1 MNKMNVAT
9 LGVIILVI
17 LGLVWIIC
25 FDNID
30 NSSHKIINKER
41 EVINYDE
48 IKGIWISYL
57 DLAAML
63 KGKNENEFRKNI
75 SQAIENVEVMGLNTL
90 IVQVRPF
97 SDALYQSKYYPWSV
111 YCSGMEGNAPGYDP
125 LKVIIEEA
133 HLRKIRVEA
142 WINPYRVRNDS
153 VKVPLSSENPASKWI
168 KDSSDN
174 IIKYNGGIYYNPGKE
189 EVRQLIV
196 NGVKEIVENY
206 EVDGIHFDDYFYP
219 SSDVSIDKKAY
230 EGYISS
236 GGDLD
241 LNSWRRENVN
251 ILVRQ
256 VYSVVKE
263 INPEVVFGIS
273 PQGSMDNNYNSQFI
287 DVKEWVQNPGYIDY
301 ICPQVYYGFLNDNS
315 NFQQVIEEFNSIVT
329 ESTVNLYI
337 GLSVYKVGSEDTWAG
352 NGRDEWRNST
362 DILKRQVE
370 ASRKLKKYKG
380 ILLFRYDSLF
390 NPSSN
395 VKSQIQQERE
405 NLKSLFK

>member
-30 NSSHKIINKER
+30 NSRHKIISKER

-48 IKGIWISYL
+48 IKGIWVSYL

-111 YCSGMEGNAPGYDP
+111 YCSGIEGNAPGYDP
-125 LKVIIEEA
+125 LQVIIEEA

-153 VKVPLSSENPASKWI
+153 IKFPLSSENPASKWI
-168 KDSSDN
+168 KDGSDN

-241 LNSWRRENVN
+241 LNSWRRENIN

-263 INPEVVFGIS
+263 INPKVVFGIS

-395 VKSQIQQERE
+395 IKSQIQQERE

>member
-1 MNKMNVAT
+1 MSKMNLAT

-30 NSSHKIINKER
+30 NSSHEIINKER
-41 EVINYDE
+41 EIINYDE
-48 IKGIWISYL
+48 IKGIWLSYL
-57 DLAAML
+57 DLSAML
-63 KGKNENEFRKNI
+63 KGKSENEFRKNI
-75 SQAIENVEVMGLNTL
+75 SQAIENVEAMGLNTL

-97 SDALYQSKYYPWSV
+97 SDALYKSKYYPWSI
-111 YCSGMEGNAPGYDP
+111 YCSGIEGNAPGYDP
-125 LKVIIEEA
+125 LQVIIEEA
-133 HLRKIRVEA
+133 HLRNIRVEA
-142 WINPYRVRNDS
+142 WINPYRVRSDS
-153 VKVPLSSENPASKWI
+153 VKLPLSSENPASKWV
-168 KDSSDN
+168 KDGSDN
-174 IIKYNGGIYYNPGKE
+174 IIKCNGGIYYNPGKE

-219 SSDVSIDKKAY
+219 SSDVSIDSKAY
-230 EGYISS
+230 DKYRSS
-236 GGDLD
+236 GGELD
-241 LNSWRRENVN
+241 LESWRRENIN

-256 VYSVVKE
+256 VYSIVKE
-263 INPEVVFGIS
+263 ISPEVVFGIS

-287 DVKEWVQNPGYIDY
+287 DVKKWVQNPGYIDY
-301 ICPQVYYGFLNDNS
+301 ICPQIYYGFLNDNS
-315 NFQQVIEEFNSIVT
+315 NFQQVIEEFDSLVT

-352 NGRDEWRNST
+352 NGKDEWRNST
-362 DILKRQVE
+362 DILKRRVQ

-395 VKSQIQQERE
+395 VKNQIQQERS
-405 NLKSLFK
+405 NLKSLFE

>member
-1 MNKMNVAT
+1 MNLAT

-30 NSSHKIINKER
+30 NSSHEIINKER
-41 EVINYDE
+41 EIINYDE
-48 IKGIWISYL
+48 IKGIWLSYL
-57 DLAAML
+57 DLSAML

-75 SQAIENVEVMGLNTL
+75 SQAIENVEAMGLNTL

-97 SDALYQSKYYPWSV
+97 SDALYKSKYYPWSI
-111 YCSGMEGNAPGYDP
+111 YCSGIEGNAPGYDP
-125 LKVIIEEA
+125 LQVIIEEA
-133 HLRKIRVEA
+133 HLRNIRVEA
-142 WINPYRVRNDS
+142 WINPYRVRSDS
-153 VKVPLSSENPASKWI
+153 VKLPLSSENPASKWI
-168 KDSSDN
+168 KDGSDN
-174 IIKYNGGIYYNPGKE
+174 IIKCNGGIYYNPGKE

-219 SSDVSIDKKAY
+219 SSDVSIDSKAY
-230 EGYISS
+230 DQYTSS

-241 LNSWRRENVN
+241 LEGWRRENVN

-256 VYSVVKE
+256 VYSIVKE
-263 INPEVVFGIS
+263 ISPEVVFGIS

-287 DVKEWVQNPGYIDY
+287 DVKRWVQNPGYIDY
-301 ICPQVYYGFLNDNS
+301 ICPQIYYGFLNDNS
-315 NFQQVIEEFNSIVT
+315 DFQQVIEEFDSLVA

-352 NGRDEWRNST
+352 NGKDEWRNST
-362 DILKRQVE
+362 DILKRQVQ

-395 VKSQIQQERE
+395 VKSQIQQEKE

>member
-1 MNKMNVAT
+1 MNLAT

-30 NSSHKIINKER
+30 NSSHEIINKER
-41 EVINYDE
+41 EIINYDE
-48 IKGIWISYL
+48 IKGIWLSYL
-57 DLAAML
+57 DLSAML

-75 SQAIENVEVMGLNTL
+75 SQAIENVEAMGLNTL

-97 SDALYQSKYYPWSV
+97 SDALYQSKYYPWSI
-111 YCSGMEGNAPGYDP
+111 YCSGIEGNAPGYDP
-125 LKVIIEEA
+125 LQVIIEEA
-133 HLRKIRVEA
+133 HLRNIRVEA
-142 WINPYRVRNDS
+142 WINPYRVRSDS
-153 VKVPLSSENPASKWI
+153 VKLPLSSENPASKWI
-168 KDSSDN
+168 KDGSDN
-174 IIKYNGGIYYNPGKE
+174 IIKCNGGIYYNPGKE

-219 SSDVSIDKKAY
+219 SSDVSIDSKAY
-230 EGYISS
+230 DQYTSS

-241 LNSWRRENVN
+241 LEGWRRENVN
-251 ILVRQ
+251 ILVRR
-256 VYSVVKE
+256 VYSIVKE
-263 INPEVVFGIS
+263 ISPEVVFGIS

-287 DVKEWVQNPGYIDY
+287 DVKRWVQNPGYIDY
-301 ICPQVYYGFLNDNS
+301 ICPQIYYGFLNDNS
-315 NFQQVIEEFNSIVT
+315 DFQQVIEEFDSLVA

-352 NGRDEWRNST
+352 NGKDEWRNST
-362 DILKRQVE
+362 DILKRQVQ

-395 VKSQIQQERE
+395 VKSQIQQEKE

>member
-256 VYSVVKE
+256 VYSVIKE

-395 VKSQIQQERE
+395 IKSQIQQERE

>member
-1 MNKMNVAT
+1 MSKMNVAT

-30 NSSHKIINKER
+30 NSSHEIINKER
-41 EVINYDE
+41 EIINYDE
-48 IKGIWISYL
+48 IKGIWLSYL
-57 DLAAML
+57 DLSAML

-75 SQAIENVEVMGLNTL
+75 SQAIENVEAMGLNTL

-97 SDALYQSKYYPWSV
+97 SDALYKSKYYPWSI
-111 YCSGMEGNAPGYDP
+111 YCSGIEGNAPGYDP
-125 LKVIIEEA
+125 LQVIIEEA
-133 HLRKIRVEA
+133 HLRNIRVEA
-142 WINPYRVRNDS
+142 WINPYRVRSDS
-153 VKVPLSSENPASKWI
+153 VKLPLSSENPANKWI
-168 KDSSDN
+168 KDGSDN
-174 IIKYNGGIYYNPGKE
+174 IIKCNGGIYYNPGKE

-219 SSDVSIDKKAY
+219 SSDVSIDSKAY
-230 EGYISS
+230 GKYTSS

-241 LNSWRRENVN
+241 LESWRRENVN

-256 VYSVVKE
+256 VYSIVKE
-263 INPEVVFGIS
+263 ISPEVVFGIS

-287 DVKEWVQNPGYIDY
+287 DVKKWVQNPGYIDY
-301 ICPQVYYGFLNDNS
+301 ICPQIYYGFLNDNS
-315 NFQQVIEEFNSIVT
+315 NFQQVIEEFDSLVT

-352 NGRDEWRNST
+352 NGKDEWRNST
-362 DILKRQVE
+362 DILKRQVQ

-395 VKSQIQQERE
+395 VKNQIQQERS

>member
-1 MNKMNVAT
+1 MNKMNLAT

-30 NSSHKIINKER
+30 NSSHEIINKER
-41 EVINYDE
+41 EIINYDE
-48 IKGIWISYL
+48 IKGIWLSYL
-57 DLAAML
+57 DLSAML

-75 SQAIENVEVMGLNTL
+75 SQAIENVEAMGLNTL

-97 SDALYQSKYYPWSV
+97 SDALYKSKYYPWSI
-111 YCSGMEGNAPGYDP
+111 YCSGIEGNAPGYDP
-125 LKVIIEEA
+125 LQVIIEEA
-133 HLRKIRVEA
+133 HLRNIRVEA
-142 WINPYRVRNDS
+142 WINPYRVRSDS
-153 VKVPLSSENPASKWI
+153 VKLPLSSENPASKWI
-168 KDSSDN
+168 KDGSDN
-174 IIKYNGGIYYNPGKE
+174 IIKCNGGIYYNPGKE

-219 SSDVSIDKKAY
+219 SSDVSIDSKAY
-230 EGYISS
+230 DQYTSS

-241 LNSWRRENVN
+241 LEGWRRENVN

-256 VYSVVKE
+256 VYSIVKE
-263 INPEVVFGIS
+263 ISPEVVFGIS

-287 DVKEWVQNPGYIDY
+287 DVKRWVQNPGYIDY
-301 ICPQVYYGFLNDNS
+301 ICPQIYYGFLNDNS
-315 NFQQVIEEFNSIVT
+315 DFQQVIEEFDSLVA

-352 NGRDEWRNST
+352 NGKDEWRNST
-362 DILKRQVE
+362 DILKRQVQ

-395 VKSQIQQERE
+395 VKSQIQQEKE

>member
-1 MNKMNVAT
+1 MNKMNLAT

-30 NSSHKIINKER
+30 NSSHEIINKER
-41 EVINYDE
+41 EIINYDE
-48 IKGIWISYL
+48 IKGIWLSYL
-57 DLAAML
+57 DLSAML

-75 SQAIENVEVMGLNTL
+75 SQAIDNVESMGLNTL
-90 IVQVRPF
+90 IVHVRPF
-97 SDALYQSKYYPWSV
+97 SDALYQSKYYPWSI
-111 YCSGMEGNAPGYDP
+111 YCSGIEGNAPGYDP
-125 LKVIIEEA
+125 LQVIIEEA
-133 HLRKIRVEA
+133 HLRNIRVEA
-142 WINPYRVRNDS
+142 WINPYRVRSDS
-153 VKVPLSSENPASKWI
+153 VKLPLSLENPASKWI
-168 KDSSDN
+168 KDGSDN
-174 IIKYNGGIYYNPGKE
+174 IIKCNGGIYYNPAKE

-219 SSDVSIDKKAY
+219 SSDVSIDSKAY
-230 EGYISS
+230 GEYTSS

-241 LNSWRRENVN
+241 LESWRRENVN

-256 VYSVVKE
+256 VYSIVKE
-263 INPEVVFGIS
+263 ISPEVVFGIS

-287 DVKEWVQNPGYIDY
+287 DVKKWIQNPGYIDY
-301 ICPQVYYGFLNDNS
+301 ICPQIYYGFLNDNS
-315 NFQQVIEEFNSIVT
+315 NFQQVIEEFDSLVD

-352 NGRDEWRNST
+352 NGKDEWRNST

-395 VKSQIQQERE
+395 VKSQIQQERS

>member
-1 MNKMNVAT
+1 MKKMNLAT

-30 NSSHKIINKER
+30 DSSHQTINKER
-41 EVINYDE
+41 EIINYDE
-48 IKGIWISYL
+48 IKGIWLSYL
-57 DLAAML
+57 DLASML

-75 SQAIENVEVMGLNTL
+75 SQAIKNVEAMGLNTL

-97 SDALYQSKYYPWSV
+97 SDALYQSKYYPWSI
-111 YCSGMEGNAPGYDP
+111 YCSGIEGNAPGYDP
-125 LKVIIEEA
+125 LEVIIEEA
-133 HLRKIRVEA
+133 HLRNIRVEA
-142 WINPYRVRNDS
+142 WINPYRVRSDS
-153 VKVPLSSENPASKWI
+153 VKLPLSLENPASKWI
-168 KDSSDN
+168 KDGSDN
-174 IIKYNGGIYYNPGKE
+174 IIKCNGGIYYNPGKE

-196 NGVKEIVENY
+196 NGVKEIVESY

-219 SSDVSIDKKAY
+219 SSDVSIDSKAY
-230 EGYISS
+230 GEDISS

-241 LNSWRRENVN
+241 LENWRRENVN

-256 VYSVVKE
+256 VYSIVKE
-263 INPEVVFGIS
+263 ISPEVVFGIS

-287 DVKEWVQNPGYIDY
+287 DVKKWVQNPGYIDY
-301 ICPQVYYGFLNDNS
+301 ICPQIYYGFLNDNS
-315 NFQQVIEEFNSIVT
+315 NFQQVIEEFNSLVT

-352 NGRDEWRNST
+352 NGKDEWRNST
-362 DILKRQVE
+362 GILKRQVE

-395 VKSQIQQERE
+395 VKSQIQQERG